1 MKITNNKECIY
12 GSRTKRNGVHVWRR
26 GEVFSREEAKRHEV
40 QLQVMELIKDSVYGY
55 ENSLEKVIEVI
66 VDNFDEIE
74 MIVRD
79 KY

>member
-1 MKITNNKECIY
+1 MVIGQKEMVYTC
-12 GSRTKRNGVHVWRR
+12 GDGAKF
-26 GEVFSREEAKRHEV
+26 FSREEAKRHEV

>member
-1 MKITNNKECIY
+1 MVRGQKEM
-12 GSRTKRNGVHVWRR
+12 VWTCAD
-26 GEVFSREEAKRHEV
+26 GAKFFTREDASRHEIK
-40 QLQVMELIKDSVYGY
+40 LQVTELIKDSVYGY

>member
-1 MKITNNKECIY
+1 MVVGQKEMVYTC
-12 GSRTKRNGVHVWRR
+12 GD
-26 GEVFSREEAKRHEV
+26 GEKFFSREEAKRHEV

>member
-1 MKITNNKECIY
+1 MER
-12 GSRTKRNGVHVWRR
+12 SF
-26 GEVFSREEAKRHEV
+26 FSREEAKRHEV

>member
-1 MKITNNKECIY
+1 MIS
-12 GSRTKRNGVHVWRR
+12 SRQEIVYTCGD
-26 GEVFSREEAKRHEV
+26 GEKFFSRDEAKRHEV

-66 VDNFDEIE
+66 VDNFDEVE

>member
-1 MKITNNKECIY
+1 
-12 GSRTKRNGVHVWRR
+12 
-26 GEVFSREEAKRHEV
+26 
-40 QLQVMELIKDSVYGY
+40 MELIKDSVYGY

-74 MIVRD
+74 IIVRD

>member
-1 MKITNNKECIY
+1 MERSFFQEKKQ
-12 GSRTKRNGVHVWRR
+12 
-26 GEVFSREEAKRHEV
+26 KRHEV

>member
-1 MKITNNKECIY
+1 MVVGQKEMVYTC
-12 GSRTKRNGVHVWRR
+12 GDGTKF
-26 GEVFSREEAKRHEV
+26 FSREEAKRHEV
-40 QLQVMELIKDSVYGY
+40 QLQVMELIKDSAYGY
-55 ENSLEKVIEVI
+55 ENNLEKVIEVI